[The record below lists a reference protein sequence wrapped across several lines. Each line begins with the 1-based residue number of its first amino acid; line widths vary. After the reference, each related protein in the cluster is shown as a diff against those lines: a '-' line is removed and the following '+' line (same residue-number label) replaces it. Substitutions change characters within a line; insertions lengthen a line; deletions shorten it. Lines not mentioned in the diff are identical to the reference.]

1 MRRIFISILNKIS
14 KNRYGNHSQNTADHD
29 GQAAHGAFD
38 LAQFHGFRGSQRM
51 GTGTDGKTFGNRILD
66 LTQAADRICQ
76 NIT

>member
-1 MRRIFISILNKIS
+1 MRRIFFSILNKIS
-14 KNRYGNHSQNTADHD
+14 KYGYGNHRQNTTDHD

-38 LAQFHGFRGSQRM
+38 LTQLHGFCSSQRM
-51 GTGTDGKTFGNRILD
+51 RTGTNGKTFGNRILD